1 MLLKLN
7 TRMMTMIIMKITVEV
22 PQTVVPDMKLDL
34 IMTKTKQI
42 LAKIRILV
50 AIIVKDLILIKD
62 PLDHHRILVDH
73 PAVVQFQAA
82 VQFQAVLHPQ
92 VVLLVVRLLE
102 LQLQQEEDGCGLM
115 PLENGNG
122 QKLQARL
129 WRHLPARY

>member
-62 PLDHHRILVDH
+62 PLDHRILVDH

-92 VVLLVVRLLE
+92 VVLQVVHLLE

>member
-1 MLLKLN
+1 MLSKLN
-7 TRMMTMIIMKITVEV
+7 MRMMMMMIMKITVEV

-62 PLDHHRILVDH
+62 PLDHRILVDH

-82 VQFQAVLHPQ
+82 VQFQAVHHPQ
-92 VVLLVVRLLE
+92 VVLQVVHLLE

-129 WRHLPARY
+129 

>member
-1 MLLKLN
+1 MPLKLN
-7 TRMMTMIIMKITVEV
+7 TRMMTMITKITVEV

-62 PLDHHRILVDH
+62 PLDHRILVDHPAVDH
-73 PAVVQFQAA
+73 PAVVQFQA
-82 VQFQAVLHPQ
+82 VVHPQ

-129 WRHLPARY
+129 WRHLLVRY

>member
-7 TRMMTMIIMKITVEV
+7 MKMMMTMIMKITVEV

-62 PLDHHRILVDH
+62 PLDHRILVNH
-73 PAVVQFQAA
+73 PAVDQFQAV
-82 VQFQAVLHPQ
+82 VQVQAVLHPQ
-92 VVLLVVRLLE
+92 VVLLVVHLLE
-102 LQLQQEEDGCGLM
+102 LQLLQEEDGCGLM

-122 QKLQARL
+122 QKLQAQL
-129 WRHLPARY
+129 WRHLLARY

>member
-1 MLLKLN
+1 MPLKLN
-7 TRMMTMIIMKITVEV
+7 TRMMTMVMKITVEV

-62 PLDHHRILVDH
+62 PLDHRIQVDH
-73 PAVVQFQAA
+73 PVVD
-82 VQFQAVLHPQ
+82 QFQAVVHPQ
-92 VVLLVVRLLE
+92 VVLQVVRLLE

>member
-7 TRMMTMIIMKITVEV
+7 MKMMMTIMIMKITVEV

-62 PLDHHRILVDH
+62 PLDHRILVNH
-73 PAVVQFQAA
+73 PAVDQFQAV
-82 VQFQAVLHPQ
+82 VQVQAVLHPQ
-92 VVLLVVRLLE
+92 VVLLVVHLLE
-102 LQLQQEEDGCGLM
+102 LQLLQEEDGCGLM

>member
-1 MLLKLN
+1 MQSKLN
-7 TRMMTMIIMKITVEV
+7 TRMMMTMIMKITVEV

-62 PLDHHRILVDH
+62 PLDHRILVDH
-73 PAVVQFQAA
+73 PAVA
-82 VQFQAVLHPQ
+82 QFQAVVQVQAVHHPQ
-92 VVLLVVRLLE
+92 VVLQVVRLLE
-102 LQLQQEEDGCGLM
+102 LQLLQEEDGSGLM

-122 QKLQARL
+122 QKLQVRL
-129 WRHLPARY
+129 WRHLLVRY

>member
-1 MLLKLN
+1 MLSKLN
-7 TRMMTMIIMKITVEV
+7 MRMMMMMIMKITVEV

-62 PLDHHRILVDH
+62 PLDHRILVDH

-82 VQFQAVLHPQ
+82 VQFQVVLHPQ
-92 VVLLVVRLLE
+92 VVLQVVHLLE

-129 WRHLPARY
+129 WRHLPARN

>member
-1 MLLKLN
+1 MPLKLN
-7 TRMMTMIIMKITVEV
+7 TRMMMTMIMKITVEV

-62 PLDHHRILVDH
+62 PLDHRILVDH
-73 PAVVQFQAA
+73 PAVDQFQAV
-82 VQFQAVLHPQ
+82 VQVQAVLHPQ
-92 VVLLVVRLLE
+92 VVLQVVRLLE

-122 QKLQARL
+122 QKLQVQL
-129 WRHLPARY
+129 